1 MNERDD
7 LKAYLDGELTEARA
21 EEVRLALERDP
32 DLREEYTFMKLLTKE
47 IQSSAKEPEVKGVD
61 GARAAA
67 RRRPWFLKPPA
78 LLVEGIAAL
87 FVIGFVGSTMFP
99 DMSVGAGQ
107 DSMAKSLA
115 RSEIARKMPYSGA
128 DAAAASPKTE
138 AAPMT
143 EKPSEMADAEAK
155 SGKDMAKAPLSEGFV
170 GGRVN
175 GTVTT
180 SPTSPPATVPNVG
193 QREVVKNGSLGVKV
207 KDTKQ
212 AMQEVT
218 DTVKAMGGFVESS
231 NVSVNDSDTVGYM
244 ALRVPASSFETLVN
258 NVRRMGEVM
267 SEALGGQDVTGAIA
281 DMGARLKVLR
291 GEEES
296 YVQMLR
302 QSRRLQDTL
311 DLRDRLSNVR
321 QEIESIDAQKRALA
335 GVASMSTLN
344 VQFSQPKSEPVLK
357 PGDWFGDATNG
368 ATKTLLEV
376 GRTVISGALYVAILS
391 PVWAPVAL
399 LVWWVSRRRKAA

>member
-1 MNERDD
+1 M
-7 LKAYLDGELTEARA
+7 
-21 EEVRLALERDP
+21 
-32 DLREEYTFMKLLTKE
+32 M
-47 IQSSAKEPEVKGVD
+47 
-61 GARAAA
+61 
-67 RRRPWFLKPPA
+67 
-78 LLVEGIAAL
+78 
-87 FVIGFVGSTMFP
+87 
-99 DMSVGAGQ
+99 
-107 DSMAKSLA
+107 
-115 RSEIARKMPYSGA
+115 
-128 DAAAASPKTE
+128 
-138 AAPMT
+138 
-143 EKPSEMADAEAK
+143 EKPREMADAEAK
-155 SGKDMAKAPLSEGFV
+155 TGKDMAKAPLSEGFV

-175 GTVTT
+175 GAVTT
-180 SPTSPPATVPNVG
+180 SPTNPPVAVPNVG
-193 QREVVKNGSLGVKV
+193 QRDVVKNGSLGVKV

-218 DTVKAMGGFVESS
+218 DTVKAMGGYVESS
-231 NVSVNDSDTVGYM
+231 NVSVNDTDTVGYM

-267 SEALGGQDVTGAIA
+267 SEALGGQDVTGSIA

-296 YVQMLR
+296 YTQMLR

-399 LVWWVSRRRKAA
+399 LVWWAARRRKAA

>member
-7 LKAYLDGELTEARA
+7 LKAYLDGELTQARA

-78 LLVEGIAAL
+78 LLVESIAAL
-87 FVIGFVGSTMFP
+87 FVIGLVGSTIFP
-99 DMSVGAGQ
+99 DGGFGTNATTR
-107 DSMAKSLA
+107 SLA
-115 RSEIARKMPYSGA
+115 TAEVAKKAPTFGA
-128 DAAAASPKTE
+128 DAAASPKTE
-138 AAPMT
+138 AAPMV
-143 EKPSEMADAEAK
+143 EKPREMADAEAK
-155 SGKDMAKAPLSEGFV
+155 TGKDMAKAPLSEGLN

-175 GTVTT
+175 GAVTT
-180 SPTSPPATVPNVG
+180 SPASPPVAVPNVG
-193 QREVVKNGSLGVKV
+193 QRDVVKNGSLGVKV

-267 SEALGGQDVTGAIA
+267 SEALGGQDVTGSIA

-296 YVQMLR
+296 YTQMLR

-368 ATKTLLEV
+368 ATKTLLEA
-376 GRTVISGALYVAILS
+376 GRTIISGALYVAILS
-391 PVWAPVAL
+391 PIWAPVAL
-399 LVWWVSRRRKAA
+399 LVWWAARRRKAA